1 MTIRANK
8 FTPEIL
14 LGAPRRSEGNP
25 NSDASKVLYSL
36 STYSFEEHAKTSE
49 IRVLDVKSGET
60 SLITDDQGASEPQWL
75 NDETVMLLSE
85 GKEGTTVK
93 IGPAD
98 GFSERYVC
106 SRTHPSRKPAATR
119 REHGQRSAYRHCG
132 IVLKNCAFAWLTAL
146 QQLRCRS
153 CEGVNCQR

>member
-60 SLITDDQGASEPQWL
+60 SLITDDKGASEPQWL
-75 NDETVMLLSE
+75 DDATVLLLNE
-85 GKEGTTVK
+85 GDKGTTVK

-106 SRTHPSRKPAATR
+106 SRTYPKRG
-119 REHGQRSAYRHCG
+119 HGQRTAAHPMEAFWDNTGR
-132 IVLKNCAFAWLTAL
+132 NCAFAGLTIK
-146 QQLRCRS
+146 Q
-153 CEGVNCQR
+153 

>member
-60 SLITDDQGASEPQWL
+60 SLITDDEGASEPQWL
-75 NDETVMLLSE
+75 DDETVLLLNE
-85 GKEGTTVK
+85 GDKGTTVK

-106 SRTHPSRKPAATR
+106 IRTYLHVESPQQPSLCMASAA
-119 REHGQRSAYRHCG
+119 QRVEAFRDNTG
-132 IVLKNCAFAWLTAL
+132 GNCAFAGLTIV
-146 QQLRCRS
+146 Q
-153 CEGVNCQR
+153 